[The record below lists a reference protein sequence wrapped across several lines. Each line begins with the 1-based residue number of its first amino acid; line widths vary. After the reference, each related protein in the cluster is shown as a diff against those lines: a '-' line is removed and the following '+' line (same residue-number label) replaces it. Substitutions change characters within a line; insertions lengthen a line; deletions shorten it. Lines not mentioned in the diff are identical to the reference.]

1 MKEDNRL
8 TEQLKKIKPNYTD
21 VSPYYG
27 NIKRKIEMRFQEEKR
42 KRIMFRRFSFV
53 SGIIAVL
60 LFAIFA
66 SFLYGK
72 SGKVSLLRSGDI
84 VPEVA
89 TAKGTVK
96 IINGI
101 TPPFAYDKDT
111 QTIWFIGKD
120 NNSYAVLY
128 RKLSGGNTN
137 AISPE
142 VNNSTNV
149 KGDIEVSG
157 DKVYAGIGNYL
168 YVIDKR
174 THEASVIQLG
184 KETHPTKNAPHPIKD
199 ILPILP
205 NRIIISRDN
214 ASGITFYDPTSSYGN
229 EYNLPLGIKSPSE
242 MLSGNSSEVYFIT
255 HFINTGNAISGVFN
269 LRKRSIIL
277 FDKIPVTKIF
287 YANGLFA
294 ESGGSLLKIGP
305 KNKVFHEINIKT
317 GENTYYVQG
326 DNAIYAISGNDISK
340 YVPET
345 NILYLFKTNFISHEK
360 ISGIIENGS
369 TLYLIVP

>member
-1 MKEDNRL
+1 MKKNNRI
-8 TEQLKKIKPNYTD
+8 TEQFKKVKPNYTD

-27 NIKRKIEMRFQEEKR
+27 NIKRKIEMRFQKEKK
-42 KRIMFRRFSFV
+42 KRIMFRRFSFAL
-53 SGIIAVL
+53 GIIAVL

-72 SGKVSLLRSGDI
+72 SGKISLLRSGDI

-89 TAKGTVK
+89 TTNRTIK

-101 TPPFAYDKDT
+101 EPPFAYDKDT

-120 NNSYAVLY
+120 NNSYTVFY
-128 RKLSGGNTN
+128 RKLSGGNIN

-149 KGDIEVSG
+149 KGDIKVLG

-184 KETHPTKNAPHPIKD
+184 KEAHSTKNVPHPVKA
-199 ILPILP
+199 ILSLMP

-214 ASGITFYDPTSSYGN
+214 TSGITFYNPISSYGN
-229 EYNLPLGIKSPSE
+229 EYNLPLGIESPSE

-255 HFINTGNAISGVFN
+255 HFINTGNTVSGVFN
-269 LRKRSIIL
+269 LRKRSIVL

-294 ESGGSLLKIGP
+294 ESGGSLLEIDP
-305 KNKVFHEINIKT
+305 KNKVFHKINFKT

-326 DNAIYAISGNDISK
+326 DNAIYAISGNNISK

-345 NILYLFKTNFISHEK
+345 NTLYLFKTTFISHGK

-369 TLYLIVP
+369 TLYLVVP